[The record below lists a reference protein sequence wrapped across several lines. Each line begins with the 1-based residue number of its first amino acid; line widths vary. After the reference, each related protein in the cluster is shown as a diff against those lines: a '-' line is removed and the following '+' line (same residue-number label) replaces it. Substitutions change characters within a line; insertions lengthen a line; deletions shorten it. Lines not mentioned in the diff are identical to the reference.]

1 MRRAFYSI
9 LVYALVTSQCSA
21 DERLAKA
28 FREDRAGWNY
38 VHLEG
43 SPRDVGYQ
51 HGSLLA
57 PEIDES
63 IRALKHD
70 VGPKDWA
77 EYRSIAQQLFWDRL
91 DKEYKEELDGISEGL
106 KAKGFNIDVQE
117 VLAFNSHIEIGGY
130 CLPAR
135 RAKQNHARLRSNA
148 PMACSAFVATGSA
161 TADGKVVMGH
171 NLWWGYLMGQRWHVL
186 LDIKPEKGNRVV
198 MDALPGLIHSGS
210 DFAVNSAGILI
221 TETTIGGFIG
231 FDERGF
237 PEFMGITKASP
248 ESD

>member
-1 MRRAFYSI
+1 MRKAFLSI
-9 LVYALVTSQCSA
+9 FIFPFVAGQCRA

-51 HGSLLA
+51 HGCLLA

-70 VGPKDWA
+70 VGAKGWA
-77 EYRSIAQQLFWDRL
+77 EYRDVSQELFWNRI
-91 DKEYKEELDGISEGL
+91 DKEYKEEIEGISEGL
-106 KAKGFNIDVQE
+106 KSKGFNIDAQE
-117 VLAFNSHIEIGGY
+117 ILALNSHIEIGGY

-135 RAKQNHARLRSNA
+135 NAKKTHARLKSYA

-171 NLWWGYLMGQRWHVL
+171 NLWWSYLMGQRWHGL
-186 LDIKPEKGNRVV
+186 LDI
-198 MDALPGLIHSGS
+198 
-210 DFAVNSAGILI
+210 
-221 TETTIGGFIG
+221 
-231 FDERGF
+231 
-237 PEFMGITKASP
+237 
-248 ESD
+248 